1 MELQSFA
8 DLSLHLRHEGAALL
22 CRLVYKADLFSE
34 DCGQSFA
41 AQIQALTTA
50 VAQTPQNS
58 VDTY

>member
-1 MELQSFA
+1 
-8 DLSLHLRHEGAALL
+8 LSLHLRHEGAALL